1 MIIKRGSCKK
11 CNVSI
16 PSTDCNEK
24 SVLQGHCVPCWDA
37 DDSIPSLF
45 DLYTEEE
52 MGYHDANA
60 LQKFRDAV
68 RGYK

>member
-1 MIIKRGSCKK
+1 MSDDEKLLLK
-11 CNVSI
+11 VF
-16 PSTDCNEK
+16 DC
-24 SVLQGHCVPCWDA
+24 L
-37 DDSIPSLF
+37 PSLF